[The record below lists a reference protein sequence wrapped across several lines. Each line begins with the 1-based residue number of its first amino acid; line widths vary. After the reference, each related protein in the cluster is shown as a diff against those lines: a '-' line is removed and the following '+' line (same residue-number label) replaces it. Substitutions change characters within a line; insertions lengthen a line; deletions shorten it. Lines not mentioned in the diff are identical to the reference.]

1 MRPRNP
7 GAPLSDDA
15 PQAVQH
21 GLALLARRARTAA
34 ELLRERLAERFE
46 APAVTAALRR
56 LSNLGYVDDRAWGD
70 AYVAHV
76 RSAERSAHLLRSE
89 LRARGLGADLA
100 AAVVAS
106 HDDDAAALAAAR
118 RLARASRGRE
128 PEVRTRR
135 LRGALARRGFA
146 AETIERAIAALSALT
161 APDAGG

>member
-1 MRPRNP
+1 MTGR
-7 GAPLSDDA
+7 G
-15 PQAVQH
+15 
-21 GLALLARRARTAA
+21 
-34 ELLRERLAERFE
+34 
-46 APAVTAALRR
+46 VTPMSR
-56 LSNLGYVDDRAWGD
+56 S
-70 AYVAHV
+70 V

-118 RLARASRGRE
+118 RLAHASRGRE

-146 AETIERAIAALSALT
+146 AETIERAIAALSAPHRSRTRAASGGARGLDSCRSRCGPALNRDSLGERRGT
-161 APDAGG
+161 PVAGL